1 MVFLPLIVLL
11 VLMALFVRWVVAK
24 RPGDR
29 FYYWAWVLVMLSSF
43 LLFWVNGAVGII
55 GDSNNDVNMLYSA
68 SLGLG
73 VMGALWQRFR
83 PLPMVYLMLILGFL
97 QVLIAVLAWLLD
109 WGVSGPV
116 WPWDVWFLSIFF
128 TLMWL
133 MAAWLFYKSEF
144 K

>member
-1 MVFLPLIVLL
+1 MVFLPLIIL
-11 VLMALFVRWVVAK
+11 ALFMVLFFHWVVET
-24 RPGDR
+24 RSGNR

-116 WPWDVWFLSIFF
+116 WPWDVWVLSIFF

-133 MAAWLFYKSEF
+133 MAAWLFYKSEH